1 MTPHNKQRGLIKLIV
16 IVIIGILILS
26 YFRFDIRR
34 LVEDKLTQENLAY
47 VWGWIKTTLT
57 YLWNLIQPVVSQGS
71 QNLTNK

>member
-1 MTPHNKQRGLIKLIV
+1 MITDNKQRGLVKLIV

-47 VWGWIKTTLT
+47 VWGWIKLGWSYVWTF
-57 YLWNLIQPVVSQGS
+57 IQQVQQS
-71 QNLTNK
+71 LTNR